1 MSAPLAPN
9 ALTSFLSELF
19 SDLNK
24 IEVATSHMSM
34 WGKPNSEDM
43 TEIVF
48 NALEFSY
55 DLIRG
60 TNFISDI
67 NPRSQIEAEKNIG
80 SNLET
85 NVEEVYQ
92 NITNLFP
99 IIKETTAVSHDQTF
113 RRLAGQL
120 AITKLTG
127 DEMTALDKAG
137 ILLSRGIKVN
147 LKKMAGRMNMVA
159 SEAIRTGKITLSD
172 GSEYDFDRA
181 TANSGTVVA
190 QWNNVATATPTA
202 DLAALYEAVRDNGR
216 CTPGFVG
223 LGSDAAVSFFA
234 TNEITELSNLRRNNF
249 ISGGRDLP
257 ALPPGYDRRIA
268 NGWVYQAY
276 LLTPQGYPLYI
287 FVNNDNYQLANKT
300 FTNFQPKKDVLMMD
314 PAIRLDR
321 FFGPNVRWNLNTPED
336 QFINRIFGISGM
348 INTMP
353 EQVSEGNVE
362 PWMFYH
368 YPEINS
374 GKTSLQIE
382 SLTCPVYVPTQVD
395 GAGQI
400 ADATA

>member
-1 MSAPLAPN
+1 MAAPLAPN

-19 SDLNK
+19 SDLDK
-24 IEVATSHMSM
+24 IKVATSHISM
-34 WGKPNSEDM
+34 WGKPGSEDM
-43 TEIVF
+43 TQIVL

-67 NPRSQIEAEKNIG
+67 NPRSQIEAERNIG
-80 SNLET
+80 QNMKT

-92 NITNLFP
+92 NVANLFP
-99 IIKETTAVSHDQTF
+99 IINERTAVSHDQTF
-113 RRLAGQL
+113 KRLAGQL
-120 AITKLTG
+120 AITKLSAG
-127 DEMTALDKAG
+127 EMSALEKAAT
-137 ILLSRGIKVN
+137 LLLQGVKIV
-147 LKKMAGRMNMVA
+147 LKKMAGRMNLVA
-159 SEAIRTGKITLSD
+159 SEAIRTGIITLSD
-172 GSEYDFDRA
+172 GSVYNFDRA

-190 QWNNVATATPTA
+190 QWNNVSTATPIA
-202 DLAALYEAVRDNGR
+202 DLATLYEAVRDNGR

-223 LGSDAAVSFFA
+223 LGSDAAVAFFA
-234 TNEITELSNLRRNNF
+234 TDEITNLSNLRRNNF

-257 ALPPGYDRRIA
+257 ALPPGYQRMID

-300 FTNFQPKKDVLMMD
+300 FTTFQPVKDVLMMD

-321 FFGPNVRWNLNTPED
+321 FFGPNVRWNLDTPESM
-336 QFINRIFGISGM
+336 FINRVFGISNM
-348 INTMP
+348 VNTMP
-353 EQVSEGNVE
+353 EQVSMGNVE

-374 GKTSLQIE
+374 GHTSLQIE
-382 SLTCPVYVPTQVD
+382 SITCPVYVPTQVD